1 MDFQKFLTD
10 QEISE
15 NLKEGINCV
24 AKSII
29 KTSNIIESAPLL
41 KNLGKLKKIN
51 IQGEQQTKLDV
62 DSNDIFVDEL
72 KKTKS
77 VIGAVSEEV
86 DEEIIFDKVRS
97 EKQLLVF
104 FDPLDGSSNVEAN
117 VSVGSIFSIYEVPHK
132 DKLNKKDFLQKG
144 KQQIAAGFS
153 VFGPSIQLVI
163 TFGKGTFK
171 FCLDRAK
178 NNFVLIDEN
187 IKIPLESEEFAINM
201 SNERYWGASTKK
213 YIKDCQLGALGPRGK
228 NFNMRYIASLVADV
242 NRILTRGGIYLYPR
256 DNKEPKRLGR
266 LRLMYEINP
275 MAFIVEQCNGL
286 CTDGIEHILNIQPQ
300 SIHERV
306 PVVIG
311 AKNEVKLVSDYY
323 QQHQNSETVFY
334 K

>member
-1 MDFQKFLTD
+1 MSLQKFLSD

-15 NLKEGINCV
+15 NLKETINSIT
-24 AKSII
+24 KSII
-29 KTSNIIESAPLL
+29 KTGSIIEKAPLL

-62 DSNDIFVDEL
+62 DSNDIFIDEL

-77 VIGAVSEEV
+77 VIGAVSEEI
-86 DEEIIFDKVRS
+86 DEEIIFDKIRS

-117 VSVGSIFSIYEVPHK
+117 VSVGSIFSIYEVLHK
-132 DKLNKKDFLQKG
+132 DKLNKQDFLQKG
-144 KQQIAAGFS
+144 NKQIAAGFS
-153 VFGPSIQLVI
+153 VFGPSIQFVI
-163 TFGKGTFK
+163 TFGKGTFR

-187 IKIPLESEEFAINM
+187 IKIPVEAEEYAINM
-201 SNERYWGASTKK
+201 SNERYWGVSIKK
-213 YIKDCQLGALGPRGK
+213 YIEDCQLGVEGPRGK
-228 NFNMRYIASLVADV
+228 NFNMRYIASFVADV

-256 DNKEPKRLGR
+256 DNKDPKHLGR

-275 MAFIVEQCNGL
+275 MAFILDQCSGS
-286 CTDGIEHILNIQPQ
+286 CTDGIDDILNIQPQ

-311 AKNEVKLVSDYY
+311 AKNEVKIVSNYY
-323 QQHQNSETVFY
+323 QQYQNSFL
-334 K
+334 

>member
-15 NLKEGINCV
+15 NLKEAINCV
-24 AKSII
+24 MKSII
-29 KTSNIIESAPLL
+29 KTSSIIEKAPLL
-41 KNLGKLKKIN
+41 KNLGKIKKIN

-62 DSNDIFVDEL
+62 DANDIFIDEL

-86 DEEIIFDKVRS
+86 DEEIIFDKVRF

-117 VSVGSIFSIYEVPHK
+117 VSVGSIFSIYEVLHK
-132 DKLNKKDFLQKG
+132 DKLNIKDFLQKG
-144 KQQIAAGFS
+144 EKQMAAGFS
-153 VFGPSIQLVI
+153 VFGPSIQFVI

-178 NNFVLIDEN
+178 NNFILIDEN
-187 IKIPLESEEFAINM
+187 IKIPMEAEEYAINM
-201 SNERYWGASTKK
+201 SNERYWGASIKK
-213 YIKDCQLGALGPRGK
+213 YIKDCQLGDLGPRGK
-228 NFNMRYIASLVADV
+228 NFNMRYVASLVADV

-256 DNKEPKRLGR
+256 DNKNPKHLGR

-275 MAFIVEQCNGL
+275 MAFILEQCGGL
-286 CTDGIEHILNIQPQ
+286 CTDGIENILNIQPQ

-323 QQHQNSETVFY
+323 QQHQNSVL
-334 K
+334 

>member
-10 QEISE
+10 QEISQ
-15 NLKEGINCV
+15 NLKEAINCV
-24 AKSII
+24 TKSII
-29 KTSNIIESAPLL
+29 KTSSIIEKAPLL

-62 DSNDIFVDEL
+62 DSNDIFIDGL

-77 VIGAVSEEV
+77 VIGVVSEEV

-97 EKQLLVF
+97 KKQLLVF
-104 FDPLDGSSNVEAN
+104 FDPLDGSSNVESN
-117 VSVGSIFSIYEVPHK
+117 VSVGSIFSIYEVLHK

-144 KQQIAAGFS
+144 KKQIAAGFS
-153 VFGPSIQLVI
+153 VCGPSIELII
-163 TFGKGTFK
+163 TFGNGTFK

-178 NNFVLIDEN
+178 NNFVLIDKN
-187 IKIPLESEEFAINM
+187 IKISMEAEEFAINM
-201 SNERYWGASTKK
+201 SNERYWGASIKT
-213 YIKDCQLGALGPRGK
+213 YIKDCQLGSHGPRGK

-242 NRILTRGGIYLYPR
+242 NRILTCGGIFLYPR
-256 DNKEPKRLGR
+256 DNKEPKQLGR

-286 CTDGIEHILNIQPQ
+286 CTDGIEDILNIQPK

-311 AKNEVKLVSDYY
+311 ANNEVKLVSDYY
-323 QQHQNSETVFY
+323 RQYQNNVL
-334 K
+334 

>member
-1 MDFQKFLTD
+1 MNLQNFLTD
-10 QEISE
+10 QEISY

-24 AKSII
+24 ARSII
-29 KTSNIIESAPLL
+29 KTSSIIETAPLL

-62 DSNDIFVDEL
+62 DSNDIFIDEL

-77 VIGAVSEEV
+77 VIGAVSEEI
-86 DEEIIFDKVRS
+86 DEEIIFNKVRT

-104 FDPLDGSSNVEAN
+104 FYPLDGSSNVESNA
-117 VSVGSIFSIYEVPHK
+117 SVGSIFSIYEVLHK
-132 DKLNKKDFLQKG
+132 NKLNKKDFLQKG
-144 KQQIAAGFS
+144 KKQIAAGFS

-163 TFGKGTFK
+163 TFGKGVFK
-171 FCLDRAK
+171 FCLDRVK

-187 IKIPLESEEFAINM
+187 IKIPMEAEEFSINM
-201 SNERYWGASTKK
+201 SNERYWGASIKK
-213 YIKDCQLGALGPRGK
+213 YIKDCQLGAHGPRAK

-242 NRILTRGGIYLYPR
+242 NRILTCGGIFLYPR
-256 DNKEPKRLGR
+256 DNKEPKQLGR

-286 CTDGIEHILNIQPQ
+286 CTDGIEDILNIQPK

-311 AKNEVKLVSDYY
+311 ANNEVKLVSDYY
-323 QQHQNSETVFY
+323 RQYQNNVL
-334 K
+334 

>member
-1 MDFQKFLTD
+1 MNLQKFLND

-24 AKSII
+24 TRAII
-29 KTSNIIESAPLL
+29 KTSSIIETAPLL

-62 DSNDIFVDEL
+62 DSNNIFIDEL

-77 VIGAVSEEV
+77 VIGAVSEEI

-117 VSVGSIFSIYEVPHK
+117 ASVGSIFSIYEVPHK
-132 DKLNKKDFLQKG
+132 NKLNKKDFLQKG
-144 KQQIAAGFS
+144 KKQIAAGFS
-153 VFGPSIQLVI
+153 VFGPSIQLII
-163 TFGKGTFK
+163 TFGKGAFK
-171 FCLDRAK
+171 FCLDRDK
-178 NNFVLIDEN
+178 NNFVMVDEN
-187 IKIPLESEEFAINM
+187 IKIPMEAEEFSINM
-201 SNERYWGASTKK
+201 SNERYWGASIKK
-213 YIKDCQLGALGPRGK
+213 YIKDCQLGAVGPRGK

-256 DNKEPKRLGR
+256 DNKDSKQLGR

-275 MAFIVEQCNGL
+275 MAFIVEECDGL
-286 CTDGIEHILNIQPQ
+286 CTDGIEDILNIQPQ

-311 AKNEVKLVSDYY
+311 ANNEVKLVSDYY
-323 QQHQNSETVFY
+323 QQHQNSIL
-334 K
+334 

>member
-1 MDFQKFLTD
+1 MDFQKFLTN
-10 QEISE
+10 QKISE
-15 NLKEGINCV
+15 NLKDGINCV
-24 AKSII
+24 VKSII
-29 KTSNIIESAPLL
+29 KTSNIIETAPLL
-41 KNLGKLKKIN
+41 NNLGKLEKIN

-62 DSNDIFVDEL
+62 DSNEIFIDDL

-77 VIGAVSEEV
+77 VIGAVSEEI
-86 DEEIIFDKVRS
+86 DEEIIFDKIRT

-117 VSVGSIFSIYEVPHK
+117 ISVGSIFSIYEVPHK
-132 DKLNKKDFLQKG
+132 NKLNKKDFLQKG
-144 KQQIAAGFS
+144 KKQIAAGFS

-163 TFGKGTFK
+163 TFGKGTYK
-171 FCLDRAK
+171 FCLDREK

-187 IKIPLESEEFAINM
+187 IKIPMEAEEFAINM
-201 SNERYWGASTKK
+201 SNEKYWGASVKK
-213 YIKDCQLGALGPRGK
+213 YIKDCQLGTLGPRGK

-256 DNKEPKRLGR
+256 DNKDPKRLGR

-275 MAFIVEQCNGL
+275 IAFIVEQCDGL
-286 CTDGIEHILNIQPQ
+286 CTDGIENILNIQPR

-323 QQHQNSETVFY
+323 QQY
-334 K
+334 

>member
-1 MDFQKFLTD
+1 MDFQKFLTN
-10 QEISE
+10 QKISE
-15 NLKEGINCV
+15 NLKDGINCV
-24 AKSII
+24 VKSII
-29 KTSNIIESAPLL
+29 KTSNIIETAPLL
-41 KNLGKLKKIN
+41 NNLGKLEKIN

-62 DSNDIFVDEL
+62 DSNEIFIDDL

-77 VIGAVSEEV
+77 VIGAVSEEI
-86 DEEIIFDKVRS
+86 DEEIIFDKIRT

-117 VSVGSIFSIYEVPHK
+117 ISVGSIFSIYEVPHK
-132 DKLNKKDFLQKG
+132 NKLNKKDFLQKG
-144 KQQIAAGFS
+144 KKQIAAGFS

-163 TFGKGTFK
+163 TFGKGTYK
-171 FCLDRAK
+171 FCLDREK

-187 IKIPLESEEFAINM
+187 IKIPMEAEEFAINM
-201 SNERYWGASTKK
+201 SNEKYWGASVKK
-213 YIKDCQLGALGPRGK
+213 YIKDCQLGTLGPRGK

-256 DNKEPKRLGR
+256 DNKDPKRLGR

-275 MAFIVEQCNGL
+275 MAFILEQCGGL
-286 CTDGIEHILNIQPQ
+286 CTDGIENILNIQPQ

-323 QQHQNSETVFY
+323 QQY
-334 K
+334 